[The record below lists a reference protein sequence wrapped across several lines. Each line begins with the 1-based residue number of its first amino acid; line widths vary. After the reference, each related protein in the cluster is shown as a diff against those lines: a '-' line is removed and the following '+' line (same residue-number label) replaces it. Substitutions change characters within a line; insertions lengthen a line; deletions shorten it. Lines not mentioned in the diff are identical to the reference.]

1 MSDQY
6 RAREEDWLMAEEV
19 AGHDGE
25 DGYYAMRCVL
35 ELRARVHALE
45 QRPIAGDHEHAPV
58 AEESSVTA
66 PPDAED
72 EPQTLHSVALRMVDT
87 LERMKVLPEILDTLR
102 RAIREPMEPAASCP
116 HIRSSD
122 EGTSYCALAQ
132 QGNSSAS
139 LTGSPAP
146 AGGLVERVA
155 IACAR
160 PSNKTRDDQAR
171 AAIREVAAWRRE
183 VGAPASARDLEQ
195 EATRQEERA
204 DV

>member
-1 MSDQY
+1 MSTAY
-6 RAREEDWLMAEEV
+6 RAREEDWLLTEQSPDRGNQLAYSV
-19 AGHDGE
+19 L
-25 DGYYAMRCVL
+25 RCVL
-35 ELRARVHALE
+35 ELRSRVEALE
-45 QRPIAGDHEHAPV
+45 QRPIAGDHEPASG
-58 AEESSVTA
+58 AEDSSVAA
-66 PPDAED
+66 PPDGED
-72 EPQTLHSVALRMVDT
+72 EPRTLHSVALRMVDT
-87 LERMKVLPEILDTLR
+87 LARLGVIPEILDTLR
-102 RAIREPMEPAASCP
+102 RAIREPMEPAASQASCP

-160 PSNKTRDDQAR
+160 PSNKTWDDKAR
-171 AAIREVAAWRRE
+171 AAIREMAAWRRE

-195 EATRQEERA
+195 EASR
-204 DV
+204 